1 MEIYL
6 YLLILQLLDIR
17 SVATRMYLPS
27 APEVGDIYNVINDGA
42 NYAWNGGTWETYG
55 TITPT
60 GVDLY
65 KNASGEITGGEV
77 RFSDNTVLPINIF
90 IK

>member
-1 MEIYL
+1 M
-6 YLLILQLLDIR
+6 
-17 SVATRMYLPS
+17 
-27 APEVGDIYNVINDGA
+27 GDIYNVILNGA
-42 NYAWNGGTWETYG
+42 NYAWNGEVWETYG
-55 TITPT
+55 TITPV

-65 KNASGEITGGEV
+65 KEASGEITGGEV

>member
-1 MEIYL
+1 ME
-6 YLLILQLLDIR
+6 
-17 SVATRMYLPS
+17 
-27 APEVGDIYNVINDGA
+27 IYNVINDGA
-42 NYAWNGGTWETYG
+42 IYAWNGETWETYG